1 MKNLVIL
8 IGNLGKNPESRPAG
22 TTTVT
27 NFSLATSE
35 TFKDSEGKQQK
46 STEWHNVA
54 AFGKLGQTVAQYL
67 KKGSKVYVEGRLR
80 TSNYMKEGVKHYR
93 TEIVASEVKFL
104 DAKPEETEQAEPL
117 DEAA

>member
-54 AFGKLGQTVAQYL
+54 AFGKLGRDRRAV
-67 KKGSKVYVEGRLR
+67 
-80 TSNYMKEGVKHYR
+80 
-93 TEIVASEVKFL
+93 
-104 DAKPEETEQAEPL
+104 PEEGQQGVRRGPAPHEQL
-117 DEAA
+117 R